1 MMYLVFL
8 LGFYLGGMPITAF
21 VMYFGVIHANIDEP
35 RAKILIWGIAGML
48 AWPIV
53 MPMAVYGLRKELKS
67 RKTEY

>member
-8 LGFYLGGMPITAF
+8 LGFYLGGMLIAAF
-21 VMYFGVIHANIDEP
+21 GMYSGVIYANIDEP
-35 RAKILIWGIAGML
+35 RAKILIWCIRML

-53 MPMAVYGLRKELKS
+53 VPMAVYGLRKELKS